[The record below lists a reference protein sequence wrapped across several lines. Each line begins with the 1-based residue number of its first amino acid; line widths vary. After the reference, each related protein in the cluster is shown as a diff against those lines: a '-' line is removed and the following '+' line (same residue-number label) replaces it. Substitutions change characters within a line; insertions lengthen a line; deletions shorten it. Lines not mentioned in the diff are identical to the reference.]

1 MHSVGQG
8 VARSLVIGARAD
20 CVVDVR
26 REDDE
31 VTFTGLDDVGMRKA
45 IQYELVPGATT
56 MLVFVPLVAC
66 AWIKERE
73 GACPRTHRHDM
84 AFACVDCSATTAIAL
99 RAVYAAEYRMRDHTG
114 LGGMGSCIR
123 TTSLWYVEVH
133 DTGSCRRLMLM
144 WAMH

>member
-1 MHSVGQG
+1 MSQGRRLHSVGQS

-56 MLVFVPLVAC
+56 MLVFVPLVAR

-84 AFACVDCSATTAIAL
+84 AFACVDCSATTAIAQ
-99 RAVYAAEYRMRDHTG
+99 RAVYGRVPNAGPHGAGWAGELHTHHF
-114 LGGMGSCIR
+114 R
-123 TTSLWYVEVH
+123 VV
-133 DTGSCRRLMLM
+133 CRGT
-144 WAMH
+144 